1 MVQQW
6 LAHVGETGSLVV
18 VQSRGCMIKQ
28 SQSGAG
34 ILKAG
39 CCSFYIG
46 MLKRIVLMLAA
57 GQDK

>member
-1 MVQQW
+1 MF
-6 LAHVGETGSLVV
+6 
-18 VQSRGCMIKQ
+18 KQ

-34 ILKAG
+34 ILKAS

-46 MLKRIVLMLAA
+46 MLKRIDLMLAA